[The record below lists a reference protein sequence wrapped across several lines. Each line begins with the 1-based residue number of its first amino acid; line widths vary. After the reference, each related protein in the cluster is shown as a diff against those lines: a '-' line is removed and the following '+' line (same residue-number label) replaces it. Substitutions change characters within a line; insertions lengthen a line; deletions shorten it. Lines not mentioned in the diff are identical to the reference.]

1 MYKPIVFNYRDH
13 EDLREA
19 YKKLLEDNNTLIAEN
34 RKLRKENIGL
44 EMEIRVIR
52 AYGERKND

>member
-1 MYKPIVFNYRDH
+1 MYKPIGFNYRDH

-44 EMEIRVIR
+44 EMEIRVLR